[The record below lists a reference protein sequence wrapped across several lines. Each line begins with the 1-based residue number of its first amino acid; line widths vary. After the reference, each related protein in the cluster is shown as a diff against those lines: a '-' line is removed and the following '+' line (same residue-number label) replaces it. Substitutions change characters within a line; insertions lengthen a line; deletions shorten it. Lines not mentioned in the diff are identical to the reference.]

1 MNKYSLLADIIV
13 IFHFIYVIFV
23 VFGEIFIL
31 LGGFFKWAWIRNIIF
46 RGLHLAAILIVAFE
60 AVFGIWCPLTI
71 IEYNL
76 RSLAGQTSEETIP
89 FIANIV
95 RSIIFYDL
103 PTWVFTIIYIL
114 FFLLVVL
121 TLIFIPPKF
130 RKKPSAGNTTDSQ

>member
-1 MNKYSLLADIIV
+1 MDIYSLIADIIV
-13 IFHFIYVIFV
+13 IFHFFYVIFV
-23 VFGEIFIL
+23 VFGEFFIL
-31 LGGFFKWAWIRNIIF
+31 IGGIFKWSWIRNIIF

-71 IEYNL
+71 VEFNL
-76 RSLAGQTSEETIP
+76 RSAAGQTDGEAIP
-89 FIANIV
+89 FLANIV

-103 PTWVFTIIYIL
+103 PTWVFTVVYIL

-130 RKKPSAGNTTDSQ
+130 HKKQSVEKSAP